1 MHKNPN
7 FVLKYSFSCA
17 AFFGSRDSIVLFTSS
32 IETGV
37 KGNVLAKQL
46 LDLIKFML
54 RMVLSIIP
62 EIVFSSRERVCVEK
76 LCCLAY
82 LKLGFL

>member
-17 AFFGSRDSIVLFTSS
+17 AFFGSRDSIALFTSS

-37 KGNVLAKQL
+37 KENVLAKQL
-46 LDLIKFML
+46 FLDLIRFML
-54 RMVLSIIP
+54 GRSLYLPIIP
-62 EIVFSSRERVCVEK
+62 EIVFSSRQRVCVEK
-76 LCCLAY
+76 LIVWRI
-82 LKLGFL
+82 